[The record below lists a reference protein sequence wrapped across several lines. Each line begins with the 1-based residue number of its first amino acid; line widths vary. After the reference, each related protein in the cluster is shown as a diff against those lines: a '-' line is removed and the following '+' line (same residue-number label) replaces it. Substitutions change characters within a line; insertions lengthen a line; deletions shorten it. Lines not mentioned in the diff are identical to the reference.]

1 MSRLEKLGF
10 EVAAGKWLELHR
22 GHGRL
27 LRLLVEADGAI
38 VTYDELLRDDYRQGH
53 RGLASR
59 EGLKVRLCR
68 LRQALDDVGQAGA
81 VQCVW
86 GVGYQLG
93 VDPSPIRHA
102 VEAAA

>member
-10 EVAAGKWLELHR
+10 DVAAGQWLELHR

-27 LRLLVEADGAI
+27 LRLLVEAEGAI
-38 VTYDELLRDDYRQGH
+38 VTYDELLRDDYRH
-53 RGLASR
+53 SRVEPIR

-68 LRQALDDVGQAGA
+68 LRQALEDIGVSGA

-86 GVGYQLG
+86 GLGYQLG
-93 VDPSPIRHA
+93 VDPEPIRQA
-102 VEAAA
+102 VEKAA

>member
-1 MSRLEKLGF
+1 MTRLEKLGF
-10 EVAAGKWLELHR
+10 DVAAGQWLELHR

-38 VTYDELLRDDYRQGH
+38 VTYDELLRDDYRQSQ
-53 RGLASR
+53 RDRQSR

-68 LRQALDDVGQAGA
+68 LRQALEDVGIGGA
-81 VQCVW
+81 VQNVW

-93 VDPSPIRHA
+93 VPPLAIRQA

>member
-10 EVAAGKWLELHR
+10 DVAAGQWLELHR

-27 LRLLVEADGAI
+27 LRLLVEAEGAI
-38 VTYDELLRDDYRQGH
+38 VTYDELLRDDYRH
-53 RGLASR
+53 SRVEPSR

-68 LRQALDDVGQAGA
+68 LRQALEDIGVSGA

-86 GVGYQLG
+86 GLGYQLG
-93 VDPSPIRHA
+93 VDPEPIRRA
-102 VEAAA
+102 VEKAA